1 MKNLPRSIRA
11 FTLIELLVVIS
22 IIAILAA
29 LALPAITG
37 ALGRGQVAQGMSNAR
52 QIYLAQHRMNMDAAS
67 IDDPSIGWPA
77 NIGGSW
83 ATWAD
88 KLVGADY
95 ISASDFNRMLS
106 APGVSRPTNTA
117 VSTPTP
123 SALNVFNVDI
133 TNNQSTV
140 FIASANYTVGQPLE
154 AAAKPYGDKGFVIL
168 RKDGGAQMF
177 AKDQATN
184 TTLVSPADFVPQ
196 LQ

>member
-1 MKNLPRSIRA
+1 MKKLTHSLSA

-67 IDDPSIGWPA
+67 IDDPTIGWPA
-77 NIGGSW
+77 DIGGSW
-83 ATWAD
+83 QVWAD
-88 KLVGADY
+88 KLVGDEY
-95 ISASDFNRMLS
+95 ISQTDFNRMLS
-106 APGVSRPTNTA
+106 APGISRPTNTA
-117 VSTPTP
+117 VSSPSP
-123 SALNVFNVDI
+123 SALTVFNVST

-140 FIASANYTVGQPLE
+140 FMTTANYTNGQALNP
-154 AAAKPYGDKGFVIL
+154 AAKPFGDKGFVVL
-168 RKDGGAQMF
+168 RKDGGAQIF
-177 AKDQATN
+177 AKAQATN
-184 TTLVSPADFVPQ
+184 TELISPADFVAP

>member
-1 MKNLPRSIRA
+1 MKKLTHSLSA

-67 IDDPSIGWPA
+67 IDDPTIGWPA
-77 NIGGSW
+77 DIGGNW
-83 ATWAD
+83 QVWAD
-88 KLVGADY
+88 KLVGDEY
-95 ISASDFNRMLS
+95 ISQTDFNRMLS
-106 APGVSRPTNTA
+106 APGISRPTNTA
-117 VSTPTP
+117 VSSPSP
-123 SALNVFNVDI
+123 SALTVFNVST

-140 FIASANYTVGQPLE
+140 FMTTANYTNGQALNP
-154 AAAKPYGDKGFVIL
+154 AAKPFGDKGFVVL
-168 RKDGGAQMF
+168 RKDGGAQIF
-177 AKDQATN
+177 AKAQATN
-184 TTLVSPADFVPQ
+184 TELISPADFVAP